1 MSVVPGKNAI
11 DVGIV
16 VTDIEKSLKFYVTHL
31 GLEKIQEVPVPFGKM
46 HRLAFGNSF
55 LPEDK
60 KLEQRSG
67 YRYITLQIDNIDEIC
82 GQLRSLN
89 IDFTL
94 DKTEF
99 MPGVFIAM
107 VKDPDGNVVEF
118 VERH

>member
-1 MSVVPGKNAI
+1 
-11 DVGIV
+11 VGIV

-55 LPEDK
+55 LKLIEPKNPVLPEDK